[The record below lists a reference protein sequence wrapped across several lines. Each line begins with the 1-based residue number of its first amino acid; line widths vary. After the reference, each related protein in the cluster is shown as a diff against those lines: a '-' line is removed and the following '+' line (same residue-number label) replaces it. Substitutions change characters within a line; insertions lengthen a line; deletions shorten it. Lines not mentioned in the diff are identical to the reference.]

1 MVNNEWLVIMKVNVS
16 GKSGLKNF
24 LDFPWRG
31 ENQMVI
37 KYCRDVDKYFI
48 AVVGIGVVATIHL
61 SIIVFII

>member
-1 MVNNEWLVIMKVNVS
+1 MKVNVS
-16 GKSGLKNF
+16 GKSDLKNF
-24 LDFPWRG
+24 GFPMKG

-48 AVVGIGVVATIHL
+48 AVIGIGVVATIHL

>member
-37 KYCRDVDKYFI
+37 KYCRYVDKYFI
-48 AVVGIGVVATIHL
+48 AVIGIGVVATIHL

>member
-37 KYCRDVDKYFI
+37 KYWRDVDKYFI
-48 AVVGIGVVATIHL
+48 AVIGIGVVATIHL